1 VAGSGA
7 FVERRIT
14 LAAVSTDDPDDSRDF
29 AKRYGIEFPLISDVG
44 GEISKAFVGIDTAD
58 VTIPGVVVIKRDGS
72 IVFRQVATSKDDR
85 LTAKQ
90 LLDAVDRTLGTKGS
104 YVESFRP
111 ALARMQLRSEVGVG
125 QIRYPATSFTG
136 FASNGSVVVPLN
148 RYLIAGA
155 GIRAVDV
162 NMNLS
167 GSLGLRVPFL
177 HDIAA
182 LELSAESG
190 LPVLGEVGV
199 YAGVRAGLWYAS
211 SPRFAFTLAAT
222 FGAYDAGAVEQLPGW
237 TATFGVALLL
247 DR

>member
-1 VAGSGA
+1 M
-7 FVERRIT
+7 
-14 LAAVSTDDPDDSRDF
+14 STDEPDDSREF
-29 AKRYGIEFPLISDVG
+29 AKRYGIDFPLISDVG
-44 GEISKAFVGIDTAD
+44 GEISKSFVGIDTAD
-58 VTIPGVVVIKRDGS
+58 VTIPGVVVIKRDGT

-90 LLDAVDRTLGTKGS
+90 LLDAVDRSLGTKGS
-104 YVESFRP
+104 YVEIFRP
-111 ALARMQLRSEVGVG
+111 ALTRMQLRSEMGVG
-125 QIRYPATSFTG
+125 QIRYPATSYTG
-136 FASNGSVVVPLN
+136 IAGNGSIVVPLN
-148 RYLIAGA
+148 RYLIAGTA
-155 GIRAVDV
+155 IAAIDV
-162 NMNLS
+162 NMS
-167 GSLGLRVPFL
+167 VRGSLGLRLPFL

-211 SPRFAFTLAAT
+211 SPRFAYTLAAT

-237 TATFGVALLL
+237 TATFGVAYLL